1 MKRTGRLLELMIA
14 LNTTHR
20 FTVQELADRFE
31 VSRRTMLRDLQLLS
45 EMGVPLAAT
54 PGPHGG
60 YSVLRSQQLPPVSLT
75 AEEAISLLM
84 SFEKLA
90 EYPDGPFQQEH
101 LSTLTKLR
109 SILPSDVLERANE
122 VRALVATKVA
132 TRRYKVPC
140 IRAVLQAA
148 QERLHLEIDYESG
161 SGRSRRVILP
171 YGLIASNGF
180 WYCPS
185 YCYTRR
191 ERVWFR
197 ADRILGAWE
206 RPDYAGDA
214 PWVDLQD
221 ILTIEN
227 PRDEEL
233 LPLRAT
239 LTPRGCK
246 MGDWHPLFGELIQR
260 QADGTGVIEI
270 ELPRSELGIIGRY
283 FLGLGVE
290 VQVHEP
296 PDVIL
301 FLQEEAARIAKMYAP

>member
-1 MKRTGRLLELMIA
+1 MKRTGRLLEMMIA
-14 LNTTHR
+14 LNTTQR

-60 YSVLRSQQLPPVSLT
+60 YSVIRSQQLPPVSLT
-75 AEEAISLLM
+75 AEEAISLIM
-84 SFEKLA
+84 SFETLE
-90 EYPDGPFQQEH
+90 EYPDGPFQQEN

-109 SILPSDVLERANE
+109 SVLPSDVLETANA

-132 TRRYKVPC
+132 KRRYKVPY
-140 IRAVLQAA
+140 IRDILRAA
-148 QERLHLEIDYESG
+148 KERLHMEIDYESG

-185 YCYTRR
+185 FCYTRR

-206 RPDYAGDA
+206 RPDFAGGA
-214 PWVDLQD
+214 PWVELQE
-221 ILTIEN
+221 ILRMEN

-233 LPLRAT
+233 LSLHAT

-246 MGDWHPLFGELIQR
+246 LGDWHPLFGELIQR
-260 QADGTGVIEI
+260 QPDGSGVIRVEI
-270 ELPRSELGIIGRY
+270 TRSEVQIIGRY
-283 FLGLGVE
+283 LLGLGVE

-296 PDVIL
+296 GEVIL
-301 FLQEEAARIAKMYAP
+301 FLKDEVDRIAKMYTH